1 MKKLFILTIAITA
14 SLLFVQCKK
23 TEILTEEVIVSTEK
37 SLTGNVLEGSN
48 WEVLSVVSVPKNVN
62 ISFTVKHPKMNFYND
77 YIEMKLGRDICSKHY
92 LFATDNIT
100 VDFASCTI
108 SNPNH
113 QSLSDLME
121 GDFQY
126 IISDN
131 GNEMILKNNSETEIT
146 LRRVA
151 QLGTSTPVSTS
162 MSINTTVQ

>member
-1 MKKLFILTIAITA
+1 MKKLFILAFAITT

-23 TEILTEEVIVSTEK
+23 SEVLTEEIITTEK
-37 SLTGNVLEGSN
+37 SLTNVLEGSN

-100 VDFASCTI
+100 VDFANCAI

-113 QSLSDLME
+113 QQLSDLLE

-131 GNEMILKNNSETEIT
+131 GNEMILKNNAETEIT

-151 QLGTSTPVSTS
+151 QLGTTTPVAANVPS
-162 MSINTTVQ
+162 NLNVQ